1 MTDCDAVDDYLSGLS
16 EEKRRCLLDLRAELR
31 RHVPDAQDVMS
42 YGMPGLRR
50 GKMVA
55 GYAAFKAHCGLY
67 PHSGTIIPQLA
78 AELESLGLKHSKSGV
93 LFAPDT
99 RLPSALVGQIV
110 ALRLAEIAA

>member
-1 MTDCDAVDDYLSGLS
+1 MTGCDAVDDYLLALS
-16 EEKRRCLLDLRAELR
+16 EEKRASLLELRAELKTL
-31 RHVPDAQDVMS
+31 VPDAEDVMS

-67 PHSGTIIPQLA
+67 PHSGTVIPQLA
-78 AELESLGLKHSKSGV
+78 SEIDSLGLRHSKSGV
-93 LFAPDT
+93 LFPPDT
-99 RLPSALVGQIV
+99 RLPSALVARIV

>member
-1 MTDCDAVDDYLSGLS
+1 MTDCDAADDYLLALS
-16 EEKRRCLLDLRAELR
+16 EEKRLCLLDLRAELR
-31 RHVPDAQDVMS
+31 THVPDAQDVMS

-67 PHSGTIIPQLA
+67 PHSGTVIPRLA
-78 AELESLGLKHSKSGV
+78 GELDALGLKHSKSGV
-93 LFAPDT
+93 LFDPDT
-99 RLPSALVGQIV
+99 RLPSSLVARIV